1 MNCYDCAVSGAYRD
15 AVAVCSDCGAAV
27 CVEHAVPAQ
36 HWLTRTF
43 LINRVERVQ
52 PAARLIRCET
62 CHAAHVARGDFPAD
76 VSIPVAS

>member
-1 MNCYDCAVSGAYRD
+1 MNCYDCAVSGASRD

-27 CVEHAVPAQ
+27 CVEHAVPTR

-62 CHAAHVARGDFPAD
+62 CYAAHVARGDVPAD
-76 VSIPVAS
+76 VSIPVAG